1 MSVISPPNSSKHG
14 WNLIMRLLKSGYGK
28 RCRLSSARTGISSAR
43 TGSCT
48 MIEFSWWWPL
58 LLWPIPILYRV
69 LRRTYQQQ
77 QTPLAITRLPD
88 LAREQRLLTTSN
100 PWWQMVAL
108 VIWSLV
114 IIALMRPQWL
124 GEPIAAHHDAREMM
138 IAVDL
143 SGSMEIADMNIAGQ
157 QVDRLTMLKHVMRDF
172 IDRREGDRIGLI
184 LFADT
189 AYVQAPMTYDRATVK
204 QMLDETV
211 LRLIGERTAIGDA
224 IALAVKRF
232 ADRTET
238 NKILILV
245 TDGQNTAGQVDPLQA
260 LELAKYYGVKIYA
273 IGVGAEEVIIDG
285 FFGQR
290 RVNPSHDLDE
300 NMLRRL
306 ADETGGA
313 YFRARSTTEL
323 ERIYTE
329 LDAYEPVQGDA
340 QLRRPQ
346 TALFYWPLGAAW
358 LLLMISVFIQ
368 GWGSWRQ
375 HG

>member
-1 MSVISPPNSSKHG
+1 
-14 WNLIMRLLKSGYGK
+14 
-28 RCRLSSARTGISSAR
+28 
-43 TGSCT
+43 

-88 LAREQRLLTTSN
+88 LAREQRPLTTSN

-329 LDAYEPVQGDA
+329 LDTYEPVQGDA

>member
-1 MSVISPPNSSKHG
+1 
-14 WNLIMRLLKSGYGK
+14 
-28 RCRLSSARTGISSAR
+28 
-43 TGSCT
+43 

-88 LAREQRLLTTSN
+88 LAREQRPLTTSN

-273 IGVGAEEVIIDG
+273 IGVGAEEIIIDG

>member
-1 MSVISPPNSSKHG
+1 
-14 WNLIMRLLKSGYGK
+14 
-28 RCRLSSARTGISSAR
+28 
-43 TGSCT
+43 

-88 LAREQRLLTTSN
+88 LAREQRPVTTSN

>member
-1 MSVISPPNSSKHG
+1 
-14 WNLIMRLLKSGYGK
+14 
-28 RCRLSSARTGISSAR
+28 
-43 TGSCT
+43 

-88 LAREQRLLTTSN
+88 LAREQRPLTTSN

-124 GEPIAAHHDAREMM
+124 GEPIAAHNDAREMM

-273 IGVGAEEVIIDG
+273 IGVGAEEIIIDG

-329 LDAYEPVQGDA
+329 LDTYEPVQGDA

>member
-1 MSVISPPNSSKHG
+1 
-14 WNLIMRLLKSGYGK
+14 
-28 RCRLSSARTGISSAR
+28 
-43 TGSCT
+43 

-88 LAREQRLLTTSN
+88 LAREQRPLTTSN

-124 GEPIAAHHDAREMM
+124 GEPIAVHHDAREMM

>member
-1 MSVISPPNSSKHG
+1 
-14 WNLIMRLLKSGYGK
+14 
-28 RCRLSSARTGISSAR
+28 
-43 TGSCT
+43 

-88 LAREQRLLTTSN
+88 LAREQRPLTTSN

-124 GEPIAAHHDAREMM
+124 GEPIAVHHDAREMM

-290 RVNPSHDLDE
+290 RVNPSRDLDE

-313 YFRARSTTEL
+313 YFRARSTAEL

-329 LDAYEPVQGDA
+329 LDTYEPVQGDA

>member
-1 MSVISPPNSSKHG
+1 
-14 WNLIMRLLKSGYGK
+14 
-28 RCRLSSARTGISSAR
+28 
-43 TGSCT
+43 

-88 LAREQRLLTTSN
+88 LAREQRPLTTSN

-172 IDRREGDRIGLI
+172 IERREGDRIGLI

>member
-1 MSVISPPNSSKHG
+1 
-14 WNLIMRLLKSGYGK
+14 
-28 RCRLSSARTGISSAR
+28 
-43 TGSCT
+43 

-88 LAREQRLLTTSN
+88 LAREQRPLTTSN

-290 RVNPSHDLDE
+290 RVNPSRDLDE

-313 YFRARSTTEL
+313 YFRARSTAEL

-329 LDAYEPVQGDA
+329 LDTYEPVQGDA

>member
-1 MSVISPPNSSKHG
+1 
-14 WNLIMRLLKSGYGK
+14 MRLLKSGYGK
-28 RCRLSSARTGISSAR
+28 RCRLSSAR

-88 LAREQRLLTTSN
+88 LAREQRPLTTSN

-224 IALAVKRF
+224 IDRKSTRLNSSHVRSSYAVFCLK
-232 ADRTET
+232 
-238 NKILILV
+238 
-245 TDGQNTAGQVDPLQA
+245 
-260 LELAKYYGVKIYA
+260 
-273 IGVGAEEVIIDG
+273 
-285 FFGQR
+285 
-290 RVNPSHDLDE
+290 
-300 NMLRRL
+300 
-306 ADETGGA
+306 
-313 YFRARSTTEL
+313 
-323 ERIYTE
+323 
-329 LDAYEPVQGDA
+329 
-340 QLRRPQ
+340 
-346 TALFYWPLGAAW
+346 
-358 LLLMISVFIQ
+358 
-368 GWGSWRQ
+368 
-375 HG
+375 

>member
-1 MSVISPPNSSKHG
+1 
-14 WNLIMRLLKSGYGK
+14 
-28 RCRLSSARTGISSAR
+28 
-43 TGSCT
+43 

-88 LAREQRLLTTSN
+88 LAREQRPLTTSN

>member
-1 MSVISPPNSSKHG
+1 
-14 WNLIMRLLKSGYGK
+14 
-28 RCRLSSARTGISSAR
+28 
-43 TGSCT
+43 

-88 LAREQRLLTTSN
+88 LAREQRPLTTSN

-329 LDAYEPVQGDA
+329 LDTYEPVKGDA